1 MADKRA
7 VLARALLTMGPSKM
21 LLAAKMAAST
31 PKMGN
36 STMAL
41 NSINTNASALIALQN
56 LASTQMDLQDTQ
68 NIISTGKKINSAKDN
83 GAIWSIANTMQG
95 KVDSLDSVMDSLN
108 RAQSTIDV
116 AMSAG
121 QQVSDLLTQMKAKAL
136 AASDTSLDTQSRQ
149 ALNEDFK
156 SLRDQITKV
165 VTNADFNGINM
176 VESGGT
182 TIYALANDSGSTKM
196 TVQAEDLSLGGAN
209 VTLSTTASFSTA
221 QTASA
226 YLTTLNTDL
235 QNVDTALTKLGTG
248 SNALSDHLKFV
259 QSLQNS
265 LTTGISDLVDA
276 DMASE
281 SAKLQALQTK
291 QQLGVQALSI
301 ANQSTSIMLS
311 LFR

>member
-1 MADKRA
+1 
-7 VLARALLTMGPSKM
+7 
-21 LLAAKMAAST
+21 
-31 PKMGN
+31 
-36 STMAL
+36 MAL
-41 NSINTNASALIALQN
+41 NSINNNQSAMAALQN
-56 LASTQMDLQDTQ
+56 LSATQMSLAETQ
-68 NIISTGKKINSAKDN
+68 NVISTGKKINSAKDN
-83 GAIWSIANTMQG
+83 GAVWSIAQTMAG
-95 KVDSLDSVMDSLN
+95 KVTAIDSVKDSLN

-136 AASDTSLDTQSRQ
+136 AASDTSLDSTSRT

-165 VTNADFNGINM
+165 VSNADFNGVNM
-176 VESGGT
+176 VKSGGT
-182 TIYALANDSGSTKM
+182 TVYALANDSGSSKL
-196 TVQAEDLSLGGAN
+196 TVAAQDLSLGGGNISLTA
-209 VTLSTTASFSTA
+209 TASFNSATS
-221 QTASA
+221 ASA
-226 YLTTLNTDL
+226 YITSLDGDLTKVN
-235 QNVDTALTKLGTG
+235 TALTKLGTG
-248 SNALSDHLKFV
+248 SNALSSHLKFV
-259 QSLQNS
+259 QSLQDS
-265 LTTGISDLVDA
+265 LQTGISNLVDA

>member
-1 MADKRA
+1 
-7 VLARALLTMGPSKM
+7 
-21 LLAAKMAAST
+21 
-31 PKMGN
+31 
-36 STMAL
+36 MAL
-41 NSINTNASALIALQN
+41 NSINTNASALVALQN
-56 LASTQMDLQDTQ
+56 LGATQMDLQSTQ
-68 NIISTGKKINSAKDN
+68 NIISTGKKINTAKDN

-121 QQVSDLLTQMKAKAL
+121 QQVADLLTQMKAKAL
-136 AASDTSLDTQSRQ
+136 AASDTSLDTTSRA

-165 VTNADFNGINM
+165 VSNADFNGINM

-196 TVQAEDLSLGGAN
+196 TVAAEDLSLGGSN
-209 VTLSTTASFSTA
+209 ITLSATASFSTA
-221 QTASA
+221 NSASS
-226 YLTTLNTDL
+226 YLTTLNTDI

-248 SNALSDHLKFV
+248 SNALADHLKFV